1 MSDTKITDTVNKSI
15 DNALKDT
22 ENDKEAARDLLVA
35 KYDEYNDTVQKAEQL
50 SDELDV
56 LVGELYRRD
65 LTSIVDVANIVGVTR
80 QTIHK
85 KLTAMFNVKSL
96 KEVKPPKYTQKKSQS
111 KSQSKSNDNDTIDEN
126 TNVA

>member
-111 KSQSKSNDNDTIDEN
+111 KSNDNDTIDEN

>member
-15 DNALKDT
+15 DNALKNA
-22 ENDKEAARDLLVA
+22 ENDKDAARDLLVA
-35 KYDEYNDTVQKAEQL
+35 KYDEYNDTVKKAEQL
-50 SDELDV
+50 NDELDV

-96 KEVKPPKYTQKKSQS
+96 KEVKPPKYTQKRN
-111 KSQSKSNDNDTIDEN
+111 KSNNTSDEDDAK
-126 TNVA
+126 NVA

>member
-1 MSDTKITDTVNKSI
+1 MSDTKITNTVNKSI
-15 DNALKDT
+15 DNALKNA
-22 ENDKEAARDLLVA
+22 ENDKDAARDLLVA
-35 KYDEYNDTVQKAEQL
+35 KYDEYNNTVKKAEQL
-50 SDELDV
+50 NDELDV

-96 KEVKPPKYTQKKSQS
+96 KEVKPPKYIQK
-111 KSQSKSNDNDTIDEN
+111 KSQSKSNDNDTINEN